1 MFWEIIFAIFIS
13 IVCYH
18 IWSWSNAYLF
28 TYLGE
33 VETCAGIE
41 KCYMYDAL
49 SVPARIV
56 CFLCGCAAIAV
67 FIWTWLNIYAMI
79 CL

>member
-1 MFWEIIFAIFIS
+1 MFWEIIFAILIS
-13 IVCYH
+13 IGCYYV
-18 IWSWSNAYLF
+18 WSWSNAYLF

-49 SVPARIV
+49 SIPARIV
-56 CFLCGCAAIAV
+56 CFLCGCIAIAI
-67 FIWTWLNIYAMI
+67 FIWTWLSIYAMI